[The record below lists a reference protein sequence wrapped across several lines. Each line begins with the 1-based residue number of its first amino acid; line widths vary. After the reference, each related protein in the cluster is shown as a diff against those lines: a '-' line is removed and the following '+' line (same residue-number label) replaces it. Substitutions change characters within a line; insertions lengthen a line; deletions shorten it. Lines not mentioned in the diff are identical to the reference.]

1 MKAEAMVR
9 RHRAQGPRLK
19 AQLGVRRLVPCAL
32 CFVLCALTGS
42 ACAKARAE
50 AAPDGP
56 PLQVPEPPARVLG
69 PIAEPVPATA
79 VVPDPPAAA
88 PAAPPARP
96 PVRRPNGNTAEAERP
111 EPAPAPAA
119 AQAPAEPVPTETR
132 ELRAAPTAS
141 TAAEE
146 RTIRDLLTR
155 AARDLSRVDYSR
167 LSADGK
173 ANYDQSKRFSQ
184 QAEQAVK
191 DRNFVFASTLADK
204 AATLASELLGR

>member
-1 MKAEAMVR
+1 MKR
-9 RHRAQGPRLK
+9 QKAQGTRLK
-19 AQLGVRRLVPCAL
+19 AQLGVRVVLGVLCLV
-32 CFVLCALTGS
+32 FCALTGS

-69 PIAEPVPATA
+69 PVDDPVPATA
-79 VVPDPPAAA
+79 VVADPPAAA
-88 PAAPPARP
+88 PAIPPARP
-96 PVRRPNGNTAEAERP
+96 PVRRPNGNAAEAERP

-119 AQAPAEPVPTETR
+119 VQAPVEPAPTETR
-132 ELRAAPTAS
+132 ELRAAPGVS
-141 TAAEE
+141 TAAAE
-146 RTIRDLLTR
+146 RTIRDLLAR

-167 LSADGK
+167 LSPDGK

>member
-1 MKAEAMVR
+1 MPV
-9 RHRAQGPRLK
+9 L
-19 AQLGVRRLVPCAL
+19 CAVCL
-32 CFVLCALTGS
+32 VLCALAAGG
-42 ACAKARAE
+42 CAKARAE

-69 PIAEPVPATA
+69 TIAEPVPATA
-79 VVPDPPAAA
+79 VVPDPPAPA
-88 PAAPPARP
+88 PATPPARP
-96 PVRRPNGNTAEAERP
+96 PVRRPNGNTAEADRP

-119 AQAPAEPVPTETR
+119 VQAPVEPAPTETR
-132 ELRAAPTAS
+132 ELRAAPSAS
-141 TAAEE
+141 TATEE

-155 AARDLSRVDYSR
+155 ATRDLSRVDYAR

-184 QAEQAVK
+184 QAEQALK
-191 DRNFVFASTLADK
+191 DRNFAFASTLADK